1 MSAKPNLSS
10 MLSTETIFLLYLS
23 SGFTIGFGHCIGM
36 CGPIVVS
43 VSLNLKEKNILA
55 PQLLY
60 HLGRIIT
67 YAILGG
73 VVAAAGSLTM
83 ITANINAIQKG
94 VMIFTGALIML
105 MGLAMAGWIPL
116 GKTFGNHSSPGSVI
130 SKGFGKLLKVQTTLV
145 YLPLGLL
152 LGLLPCGPVYTALLG
167 AARAGMDAGSTHH
180 GVLTGMG
187 LMAAFGFGT
196 VPALFL
202 VAKLADL
209 DWLKSRAVIYKVGA
223 VLMIIVGVLFVAKAI
238 RY

>member
-1 MSAKPNLSS
+1 
-10 MLSTETIFLLYLS
+10 MLSTETLYLLYFS
-23 SGFTIGFGHCIGM
+23 TGFTIGFGHCIGM

-43 VSLNLKEKNILA
+43 FSLNLKEKSIFV

-83 ITANINAIQKG
+83 ITADIDMIQKG
-94 VMIFTGALIML
+94 VMMFTGTLIML
-105 MGLAMAGWIPL
+105 LGLAMAGWIPL
-116 GKTFGNHSSPGSVI
+116 GKIFGDHARLGGVI
-130 SKGFGKLLKVQTTLV
+130 SKGFGKLLKIQSTLI

-167 AARAGMDAGSTHH
+167 AGRAGMDAASTHH
-180 GVLTGMG
+180 GVLAGMG
-187 LMAAFGFGT
+187 LMAVFGLGT

-209 DWLKSRAVIYKVGA
+209 GWIKSRAIIYKIGA
-223 VLMIIVGVLFVAKAI
+223 VLMIIVGLLFVIKAI
-238 RY
+238 RF

>member
-1 MSAKPNLSS
+1 

-23 SGFTIGFGHCIGM
+23 TGFTIGFGHCIGM

-43 VSLNLKEKNILA
+43 LTLNLKERSILA

-73 VVAAAGSLTM
+73 IVAAAGSLTM
-83 ITANINAIQKG
+83 VAANIESIQKS
-94 VMIFTGALIML
+94 VMIFSGALIML
-105 MGLAMAGWIPL
+105 MGLAMAGWIPF
-116 GKTFGNHSSPGSVI
+116 GKIFGDHSSPGGII
-130 SKGFGKLLKVQTTLV
+130 SKGFAKLLRVKSTMV

-167 AARAGMDAGSTHH
+167 AARTGMEGNTVYH
-180 GVLTGMG
+180 GLLTGMG
-187 LMAAFGFGT
+187 LMAAFGLGT

-209 DWLKSRAVIYKVGA
+209 RWLKSRAIIYKAGA
-223 VLMIIVGVLFVAKAI
+223 VLMIVAGLIFIVKAI
-238 RY
+238 RF

>member
-1 MSAKPNLSS
+1 
-10 MLSTETIFLLYLS
+10 MLSTETLFLLYLS
-23 SGFTIGFGHCIGM
+23 TGFTIGFGHCIGM

-43 VSLNLKEKNILA
+43 FSLNLKEKSIFI

-60 HLGRIIT
+60 HLGRITT
-67 YAILGG
+67 YAILGA

-83 ITANINAIQKG
+83 ITANIDAIQKG
-94 VMIFTGALIML
+94 VMIFTGALIMIL
-105 MGLAMAGWIPL
+105 GLAMTGWVPL
-116 GKTFGNHSSPGSVI
+116 GKVFGDHSSPGGFI
-130 SKGFGKLLKVQTTLV
+130 SKGFGKLLNVKSTLV

-167 AARAGMDAGSTHH
+167 AARAGMDAGSTHQ

-187 LMAAFGFGT
+187 LMAAFGLGT

-202 VAKLADL
+202 VAKLADMG
-209 DWLKSRAVIYKVGA
+209 WLKSRTIIYKIGA
-223 VLMIIVGVLFVAKAI
+223 GLMIIVGLLFIVKAI

>member
-1 MSAKPNLSS
+1 

-43 VSLNLKEKNILA
+43 FSLNLKEKNILA

-83 ITANINAIQKG
+83 ITANIDTIQKG
-94 VMIFTGALIML
+94 VMILTGALIML

-116 GKTFGNHSSPGSVI
+116 GKIFRDQSGLGGVI
-130 SKGFGKLLKVQTTLV
+130 SKGYGKLLKLQSTLV
-145 YLPLGLL
+145 YFPLGLL

-180 GVLTGMG
+180 GVLAGMG
-187 LMAAFGFGT
+187 LMAAFGLGT

-202 VAKLADL
+202 VAKLVDL
-209 DWLKSRAVIYKVGA
+209 GWLRSRAIIYKIGA
-223 VLMIIVGVLFVAKAI
+223 VLMIIVGIIFIIKAI
-238 RY
+238 RF

>member
-83 ITANINAIQKG
+83 ITANIDAIQKG

>member
-1 MSAKPNLSS
+1 
-10 MLSTETIFLLYLS
+10 MLSTETLYLIYFS
-23 SGFTIGFGHCIGM
+23 TGFTIGFGHCIGM

-43 VSLNLKEKNILA
+43 FSLNLKEKSIFV

-83 ITANINAIQKG
+83 ITANIDAIQKG
-94 VMIFTGALIML
+94 VMMFTGALIML
-105 MGLAMAGWIPL
+105 MGLAMAGWVPL
-116 GKTFGNHSSPGSVI
+116 GKIFGDHSGPAGVI
-130 SKGFGKLLKVQTTLV
+130 SKGFGRLLKVQSTLV
-145 YLPLGLL
+145 YLPLGSL

-167 AARAGMDAGSTHH
+167 AARAGMDTVSTYQ

-187 LMAAFGFGT
+187 LMVAFGFGT

-209 DWLKSRAVIYKVGA
+209 GWIKSRAIIYKVGA
-223 VLMIIVGVLFVAKAI
+223 VLMIIVGIIFVVQAF
-238 RY
+238 RF

>member
-1 MSAKPNLSS
+1 

-23 SGFTIGFGHCIGM
+23 TGFTIGFGHCIGM

-43 VSLNLKEKNILA
+43 LTLNLKERSIFA

-73 VVAAAGSLTM
+73 IVAAAGSLTM
-83 ITANINAIQKG
+83 VAANIESIQKS
-94 VMIFTGALIML
+94 VMIFSGALIML
-105 MGLAMAGWIPL
+105 MGLAMAGWIPF
-116 GKTFGNHSSPGSVI
+116 GKIFGDHSSPGGII
-130 SKGFGKLLKVQTTLV
+130 SKGFAKLLRIKSTMV

-167 AARAGMDAGSTHH
+167 AARTGMEGNTVYH
-180 GVLTGMG
+180 GLLTGMG
-187 LMAAFGFGT
+187 LMAAFGLGT

-209 DWLKSRAVIYKVGA
+209 RWLKSRAIIYKAGA
-223 VLMIIVGVLFVAKAI
+223 VLMIVAGLIFIVKAI
-238 RY
+238 RF

>member
-1 MSAKPNLSS
+1 
-10 MLSTETIFLLYLS
+10 MLSTETLYLLYFTT
-23 SGFTIGFGHCIGM
+23 GFTIGFGHCIGM

-43 VSLNLKEKNILA
+43 FSLNLKEKSLA
-55 PQLLY
+55 PHLLY

-83 ITANINAIQKG
+83 IVANIDMIQKG
-94 VMIFTGALIML
+94 VMIITGVLIML
-105 MGLAMAGWIPL
+105 MGLAVAGWIPL
-116 GKTFGNHSSPGSVI
+116 GKIFRDQSSLGGLI
-130 SKGFGKLLKVQTTLV
+130 SKGYGKLLKLKSTLV

-167 AARAGMDAGSTHH
+167 AARAGMDAGSTQH
-180 GVLTGMG
+180 GVFAGMG
-187 LMAAFGFGT
+187 LMAAFGLGT

-209 DWLKSRAVIYKVGA
+209 GWLKSRTIIYKVGA
-223 VLMIIVGVLFVAKAI
+223 ILMIIAGMIFVIKAT
-238 RY
+238 RF

>member
-1 MSAKPNLSS
+1 

-67 YAILGG
+67 YAIH
-73 VVAAAGSLTM
+73 
-83 ITANINAIQKG
+83 AIQKG